1 MPGVL
6 GKFGLA
12 LLVAWV
18 VARVFTNLG
27 SASHLL
33 LLIGLMLLLIA
44 FVQARDSVRPG
55 PKA

>member
-6 GKFGLA
+6 GKFGLV
-12 LLVAWV
+12 LLAAWV
-18 VARVFTNLG
+18 AARVFTNLG

-44 FVQARDSVRPG
+44 LVQARDSARPG
-55 PKA
+55 PRA

>member
-6 GKFGLA
+6 GMFGLA

-33 LLIGLMLLLIA
+33 LLVGLMLLLIA
-44 FVQARDSVRPG
+44 FAQARDSVRPG